1 MPVKYLLE
9 KLNQKKNK
17 NRKIFLFSIFKIFVF
32 SFFIYLSI
40 NFFLKNDLSFF
51 SIKKITIKSNRCSN
65 LIGLDLLKNKNFISI
80 LINKKKLEESLK
92 LSNSQVDSIE
102 INLVSINEVGVDVS
116 CFLPIAYLK
125 QDSSFFYLS
134 ENGRILFKKKE
145 KTKNLP
151 EIYFYQKIPIYSYKT
166 GDWLQFKDLKM
177 ALSMIKTLNDLNYK
191 VEKVEVKSEDFIV
204 LYTNNKNIIF
214 SSSKD
219 EFKQKLELTE
229 ILKQFKIKG
238 RDFQKLDLRFS
249 KPIIVF

>member
-9 KLNQKKNK
+9 KLKQKKNK

-51 SIKKITIKSNRCSN
+51 LIKKITIKSNRCPN

-80 LINKKKLEESLK
+80 LINKKRLEESLQ
-92 LSNSQVDSIE
+92 LSNSQVDSIK
-102 INLVSINEVGVDVS
+102 INLVSINEVAVDVS

-125 QDSSFFYLS
+125 QDSSFLYLS

-145 KTKNLP
+145 KPKNLP

-166 GDWLQFKDLKM
+166 GDRLQFKDLKM

-191 VEKVEVKSEDFIV
+191 VEKVEVKSEDFII

-219 EFKQKLELTE
+219 ELKQKLELTE